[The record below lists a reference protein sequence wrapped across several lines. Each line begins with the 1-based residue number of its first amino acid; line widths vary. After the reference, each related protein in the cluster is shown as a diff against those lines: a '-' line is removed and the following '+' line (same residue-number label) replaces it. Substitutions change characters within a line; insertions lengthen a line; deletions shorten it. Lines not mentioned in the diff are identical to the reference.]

1 VDRLKQKTAVITGAA
16 QGIGAAFAQA
26 FAIEGANVICADILD
41 SDEIVAAIR
50 AAGGI
55 AIGVKTDVT
64 DDESLSAMVAEA
76 ETEFGPIEILINN
89 AAIFTGLKL
98 KPFTEITQDEWEQM
112 MCVNVRGVWQA
123 SKAVLPS
130 MRNANRGKIINIS
143 SGTVYKGP
151 PGQLHYVASKGAVTA
166 MTRSMA
172 RELADDKICV
182 NTILPGLT
190 MTEAVRANPAWEP
203 FRKNLLNAK
212 MIRRDMLPED
222 LIGAA
227 LFLASD
233 ESDFVTGQ
241 SINVDGGVYLS

>member
-1 VDRLKQKTAVITGAA
+1 MDRLRQKTGVISGAA
-16 QGIGAAFAQA
+16 QGIGAAFARA
-26 FAIEGANVICADILD
+26 FAAEGASVICADVLD
-41 SDEIVAAIR
+41 CDEVIAEIVAA
-50 AAGGI
+50 GGT
-55 AIGVKTDVT
+55 AIGIKTDVT
-64 DDESLSAMVAEA
+64 DDESLSAMVAKAEA
-76 ETEFGPIEILINN
+76 EFGPVDILVNN
-89 AAIFTGLKL
+89 AAIFSSLTLKS
-98 KPFTEITQDEWEQM
+98 FTEITQDEWEQM

-130 MRNANRGKIINIS
+130 MRKAGRGKIINIS

-151 PGQLHYVASKGAVTA
+151 PGQLHYVASKGAVMA

-182 NTILPGLT
+182 NTIVPGLT
-190 MTEAVRANPAWEP
+190 MTEAVRANSAWEP
-203 FRKNLLNAK
+203 IRKNLLNAK

-227 LFLASD
+227 LFLASKD
-233 ESDFVTGQ
+233 SDFITGQ